1 MKLEADRSTAEPRHD
16 NRVSM
21 NAKATP
27 NRVAQE
33 AKQVL
38 NSILRIS
45 QGLSFDGAST
55 PIVRSVRAESL
66 SYLDEIALNDLFE
79 GVQAVE
85 QSGLS
90 GILIEAGCAL
100 GGSAIVIAAAKSEAR
115 PFLVFDVFGMI
126 PPPSE
131 QDGIDVHRR
140 YREIKNGQ
148 SLGMGGEKYYGYEE
162 NLFDKVTENFRRHG
176 VPVETKNIHL
186 VRGLFQDTLR
196 IDETVAFAH
205 IDGDWYES
213 VRTCLERIEPRLV
226 PGGALVIDDYDA
238 WSGCRKAVDEYFADK
253 KDRYEFVRKA
263 RLHVVRKRDRS

>member
-1 MKLEADRSTAEPRHD
+1 M
-16 NRVSM
+16 
-21 NAKATP
+21 
-27 NRVAQE
+27 
-33 AKQVL
+33 L
-38 NSILRIS
+38 NSIRKIS
-45 QGLSFDGAST
+45 HGLLFDDAWP
-55 PIVRSVRAESL
+55 PIVRAVRAESL
-66 SYLDEIALNDLFE
+66 TYLEETALNDLFE

-115 PFLVFDVFGMI
+115 PFYVFDVFGMI

-131 QDGIDVHRR
+131 QDGIDVHTR
-140 YREIKNGQ
+140 YEEIKNGR
-148 SLGMGGEKYYGYEE
+148 SLGMGGGKYYGYEE
-162 NLFDKVTENFRRHG
+162 NLFAKVTESFRRHG
-176 VPVETKNIHL
+176 VPVEAKNIHL

-196 IDETVAFAH
+196 IDEPVALAH

-213 VRTCLERIEPRLV
+213 VRTCLERIAPRLV

-253 KDRYEFVRKA
+253 KERYEFVRKS
-263 RLHVVRKRDRS
+263 RLHVVRRRD